1 MYNNTLTIYAFIAHP
16 NITNLSKLYQDIHNN
31 MNLIFFDFLK
41 YILVDNVQTSK
52 NHHFPQL
59 SLFCHYLLGWKP
71 RTVNS
76 H

>member
-1 MYNNTLTIYAFIAHP
+1 MYNNTLTIYAFVAHP

-31 MNLIFFDFLK
+31 MNFIFFN
-41 YILVDNVQTSK
+41 ILVDNVQTSK
-52 NHHFPQL
+52 NHHFAQL
-59 SLFCHYLLGWKP
+59 SLFSHYLLGWKP